1 MREKLIKFTGA
12 VFGWG
17 MAVLVTF
24 ALLTGAVY
32 VVLFFLGTGA
42 AQAVNAVMTGSILPV
57 VYVSAIVLSFLGII
71 NMYLKRQYVYVL
83 DLPKRKKVAEKAI
96 EENKKEE

>member
-32 VVLFFLGTGA
+32 VALFFIGGDT
-42 AQAVNAVMTGSILPV
+42 AQAVNAAMTGSILPV
-57 VYVSAIVLSFLGII
+57 VYVAAIVLSFLGII

-83 DLPKRKKVAEKAI
+83 DLPKRKKVAEEAI
-96 EENKKEE
+96 EENKKED